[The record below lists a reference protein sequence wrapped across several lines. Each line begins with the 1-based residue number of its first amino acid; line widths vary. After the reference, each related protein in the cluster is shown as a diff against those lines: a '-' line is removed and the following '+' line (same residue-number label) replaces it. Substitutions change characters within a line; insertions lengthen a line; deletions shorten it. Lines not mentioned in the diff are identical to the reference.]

1 MRKDFTEELVSYKS
15 SINVKMK
22 MENSQVLT
30 QSEKVHVS
38 LFNQLE
44 GLDNDTLKI
53 VNDKIVEV
61 KDQAENKL
69 TKLKVVAEAMQEK
82 VNAYRQLDTKLHML
96 MEFDI

>member
-1 MRKDFTEELVSYKS
+1 M
-15 SINVKMK
+15 
-22 MENSQVLT
+22 T

-69 TKLKVVAEAMQEK
+69 TKLKVVAEAMQDK

>member
-1 MRKDFTEELVSYKS
+1 M
-15 SINVKMK
+15 
-22 MENSQVLT
+22 T